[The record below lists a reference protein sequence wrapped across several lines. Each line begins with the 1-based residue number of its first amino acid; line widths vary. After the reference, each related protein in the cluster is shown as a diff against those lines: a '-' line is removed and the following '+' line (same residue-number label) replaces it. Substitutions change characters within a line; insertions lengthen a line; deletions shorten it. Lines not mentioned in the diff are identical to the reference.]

1 MKKKL
6 YRDHRW
12 LLADSLETTIEVNG
26 IEDIRK
32 HIMSDPIFSRYVKN
46 IHISKE
52 PIEDDRIGDSWN
64 PTYHVLADLDN
75 HKSQCIGMCNFYE
88 A

>member
-32 HIMSDPIFSRYVKN
+32 HVLSNPLISQYYED
-46 IHISKE
+46 IHISPD
-52 PIEDDRIGDSWN
+52 PIKDSRMGDMWN
-64 PTYHVLADLDN
+64 PTYYVLADMGKYKN
-75 HKSQCIGMCNFYE
+75 QCIGMCNFCE
-88 A
+88 Q